1 MNFPLYIAK
10 RYLLSKSR
18 NATIN
23 IITAIAL
30 VGVIVGTMA
39 LFIVLSVFSGLK
51 AFNINFISATDP
63 DLTVT
68 PSKGKTFFFT
78 DSLANILKD
87 KSVAQY
93 TKYIEERAF
102 FSYQDKR
109 VIAKIKG
116 VDKNFTR
123 VIEID
128 TTVYAGTWLNT
139 NALDQVVIG
148 NVISRRLSLGIN
160 DYINPL
166 KIYVPKPG
174 RGYINNPSQA
184 FKSLISRPVGVFS
197 VTETLDKKYV
207 FANLAFTQALL
218 NYKPNQIS
226 GIALK
231 LKEGVV
237 PNSYVNILKKQL
249 GPQFKVRTRTQLN
262 AVFYKMLNTENLI
275 SYLIFTLIVIIAIFN
290 VIGAIVMMILDKKDN
305 LTTLFNLGTPVYQIK
320 RIFVLHGPLLQGLGM
335 IIGLLLGVILVALQ
349 LHFEFIKITSSMAY
363 PVVFK
368 LSNLLIVVATISV
381 LGYIAA
387 KLASSRISSEV
398 LNKG

>member
-1 MNFPLYIAK
+1 LNFPFYIAK

-30 VGVIVGTMA
+30 VGVIIGTMA

-63 DLTVT
+63 DLTIT
-68 PSKGKTFFFT
+68 PTKGKTFVFT
-78 DSLANILKD
+78 DSLATILKE
-87 KSVAQY
+87 KSIAQY

-109 VIAKIKG
+109 VIAVIKG
-116 VDKNFTR
+116 VDKNFTQ
-123 VIEID
+123 VVKID
-128 TTVYAGTWLNT
+128 TTVYTGKWLQPD
-139 NALDQVVIG
+139 ALDQVVMG

-160 DYINPL
+160 DYINAL
-166 KIYVPKPG
+166 KVYVPKPG
-174 RGYINNPSQA
+174 KGYINNPKQA
-184 FKSLISRPVGVFS
+184 FKMLSAKPVGVFS
-197 VTETLDKKYV
+197 VTEALDKKYV
-207 FANLAFTQALL
+207 FANLAFTQELL
-218 NYKPNQIS
+218 SYKAGKIS

-231 LKEGVV
+231 LEKGIT
-237 PNSYVNILKKQL
+237 PGNFVNILQKKL
-249 GPQFKVRTRTQLN
+249 GAQYKVRTRAQLN
-262 AVFYKMLNTENLI
+262 AVFYRMLNTENLV

-305 LTTLFNLGTPVYQIK
+305 LKTLFNLGTPLYQIK
-320 RIFVLHGPLLQGLGM
+320 HIFVLHGLLLQGLGM

-349 LHFEFIKITSSMAY
+349 LHFEFIKITSSLAY

-381 LGYIAA
+381 LGFIAA
-387 KLASSRISSEV
+387 KLSSNRISPEV